1 VRKLI
6 SLVGI
11 AAAAMLIIGSAAN
24 AEPVNNPACDGTKVD
39 PVLSGTYAL
48 PDGFVTI
55 DVRDT
60 DAGPVFDYWT
70 DSPFHTV
77 GSLVVKGGPTYD
89 VYSTNDWA
97 GFGLHAPLNPH
108 SGKWYGLSHLCFQA
122 VDPGPGPGPGGGG
135 GPF

>member
-11 AAAAMLIIGSAAN
+11 VAAAMLVVGSAAN
-24 AEPVNNPACDGTKVD
+24 AQPVNNPACDGTKID

-48 PDGFVTI
+48 PNGFVTI
-55 DVRDT
+55 AVRNT
-60 DAGPVFDYWT
+60 DAGQVFDYWT
-70 DSPFHTV
+70 DSPFHV
-77 GSLVVKGGPTYD
+77 VDSLVVKGGPTYD
-89 VYSTNDWA
+89 EVSPHDWA

-108 SGKWYGLSHLCFQA
+108 SGKWYGLSHLCFPA
-122 VDPGPGPGPGGGG
+122 VGPGPGGGG